1 MIDST
6 PLPSPLLK
14 TWAALAR
21 WALGLVLAGWLVL
34 GVVWGALHWLIVPR
48 IGEFR
53 LQLET
58 HASRVLG
65 VPVRIGA
72 VQAHSTGLIPSFE
85 LTDVQLFDAQ
95 GREAL
100 KLPRVLASLSPRSVL
115 RLGFEQLYIERP
127 DLSVRRTR
135 EGRLFVAGLD
145 FSKDQEGDSGAAN
158 WFFSQTE
165 FAIANGTIQWTD
177 ELKDVPALVLKEVA
191 LVVRNQGRRHALRLD
206 ATPPDLW
213 GERFSVM
220 GLFTQPLL
228 SRSTSQ
234 WQEWSGQVYAGFT
247 RVDVSELRRY
257 ADLGVDLKQ
266 GNGAL
271 RAWVDVAKGQL
282 VGGTADVAL
291 AQVDVTLG
299 PGLQALALEA
309 VKGRLGAR
317 RRVNAIEFSTE
328 GLAFDTRDGLRW
340 PGGNV
345 RVVHVAGDGKTEG
358 RGELTADRLDLA
370 ALSQIADRLPLS
382 SGVRTAL
389 ASHAP
394 EGLVQRLQASWQGS
408 LESLKQYEVKGA
420 ISQLALAPVG
430 EVPGLRGANL
440 DFDLN
445 QAGGKAKIEIVK
457 GVVSL
462 PAFFAEPHIEVADL
476 LTEARWQIKGE
487 QIEVALPKVTFSNAD
502 TRGEAQIKWATSDPT
517 KNSRGARFPGVL
529 DLQAT
534 LKDANGTRVHRY
546 LPLVIQAPVR
556 DYVRDAITAGVARQ
570 VKFRVKGDL
579 YDIPYANPKLGEFK
593 IEADVQNA
601 TLLYVPP
608 GLQSPGERPWPALR
622 QLSGSLVIDGA
633 QLKLKGG
640 QAKTGAMSG
649 LQLSDINAEIA
660 DLNHA
665 TVNVSAKA
673 RGPLSEGLGVVN
685 GSPLGGLIGDVL
697 GSAVASGGADYTLKL
712 GLPIFQLSDSTV
724 QGSVIL
730 GGNDLQITPDT
741 PKLSRARGVVAFS
754 EKGFAVTGAQARMLG
769 GDVRLEGGSVVPT
782 GAIVSADRA
791 GPSVVL
797 RASGTASA
805 DGLRQAKEL
814 GMVASLAQRATGSAA
829 YTAVLGFR
837 AGHPEVTVNSN
848 LQGMALALPAPLNK
862 SAEAL
867 LPFRLDTTLIRESLL
882 PGPDGQVRLRDQL
895 ALEVGRMVS
904 LVYQRDLSTRVPNVL
919 RGSIAVG
926 LAADE
931 SVVMPLSGV
940 GANLNLATFNV
951 DAWRTVLTQVAG
963 FASADAALPQ
973 FQGQADA
980 TLGYLPSRFAVRA
993 QELMVGGRKL
1003 NQLVIGGSR
1012 EGAVWRANLDARQL
1026 NGYLEYRPSSDA
1038 EAGRLYARLS
1048 RLVIEPS
1055 AVSEVEHLLGE
1066 QPASIPALDI
1076 VVDDFE
1082 LRGKRL
1088 GRVEVEALNRGG
1100 ETSVR
1105 NGSVREWRLNKFNL
1119 TAPEAQLMA
1128 NGNWAST
1135 NAQSA
1140 SPGRRRTVMNFK
1152 LNISDAGDLLTRL
1165 GMKDVVRKGSGKM
1178 EGQVAWLGSPITLD
1192 YPSMNGAFSV
1202 NVENGQFLKADPGIA
1217 KLLGVLS
1224 LQSLPRR
1231 LTLDFRDV
1239 FAEGFAFD
1247 FLRGDVRISQGIA
1260 LTNNLQMKGVNAAVL
1275 MEGQANIARETQDLK
1290 VVVVPEINAGTASL
1304 IAGVINP
1311 AVGLGTFLAQLFL
1324 RRPLIEAATQ
1334 ELHVDGSWS
1343 DPRVTKVERGAKAKK
1358 EEIP

>member
-6 PLPSPLLK
+6 LLPSPLLK

-34 GVVWGALHWLIVPR
+34 GVAWGALHWWIVPR

-58 HASRVLG
+58 HATRVLG

-127 DLSVRRTR
+127 DLTVRRTR
-135 EGRLFVAGLD
+135 DGRLFVAGLD
-145 FSKDQEGDSGAAN
+145 FSKDQEGDSAAPN
-158 WFFSQTE
+158 WFFSQPE
-165 FAIANGTIQWTD
+165 FAIADGTIHWTD
-177 ELKDVPALVLKEVA
+177 ELKDVPPLVLTAVA
-191 LVVRNQGRRHALRLD
+191 LVVRNQGRGHALRLD

-213 GERFSVM
+213 GERFSVR
-220 GLFTQPLL
+220 GVFTQPLL
-228 SRSTSQ
+228 SRSKSQ
-234 WQEWSGQVYAGFT
+234 WQDWTGQMYAGFT

-266 GNGAL
+266 GSGAL
-271 RAWVDVAKGQL
+271 RAWVEVAKGQL
-282 VGGTADVAL
+282 VAGTADVAL

-299 PGLQALALEA
+299 PGLQALALA
-309 VKGRLGAR
+309 SVKGRLGAR
-317 RRVNAIEFSTE
+317 QRVNGFEFSTE

-345 RVVHVAGDGKTEG
+345 RVLHVAGDGQTEA

-370 ALSQIADRLPLS
+370 ALAQIADRLPLS
-382 SGVRTAL
+382 SGVRSAL

-394 EGLVQRLQASWQGS
+394 AGLVQRLQARWQGS

-445 QAGGKAKIEIVK
+445 QAGGKAKVEIVN

-476 LTEARWQIKGE
+476 LTEVRWQIKGE
-487 QIEVALPKVTFSNAD
+487 QIEVALPSVKFSNAD

-622 QLSGSLVIDGA
+622 QLSGALMIDGA

-673 RGPLSEGLGVVN
+673 RGPVSEVLGVVN

-712 GLPIFQLSDSTV
+712 GLPIFQLSHSTV

-754 EKGFAVTGAQARMLG
+754 EKGFTVTGAQARMLG
-769 GDVRLEGGSVVPT
+769 GDVRLEGGSVPPS

-791 GPSVVL
+791 SPSVVL

-837 AGHPEVTVNSN
+837 AGHPEVAVSSN

-862 SAEAL
+862 SADAL
-867 LPFRLDTTLIRESLL
+867 LPFRLDTALIRESVL

-904 LVYQRDLSTRVPNVL
+904 LVYQRDLSARVPKVL

-940 GANLNLATFNV
+940 GANLNLATLDV

-963 FASADAALPQ
+963 LASTDAAVPHL
-973 FQGQADA
+973 QGQADA
-980 TLGYLPSRFAVRA
+980 ALGYLPSSFAVRA
-993 QELMVGGRKL
+993 QELRVGGRKL

-1012 EGAVWRANLDARQL
+1012 EGTVWRANLDARQL

-1055 AVSEVEHLLGE
+1055 AVTEVENLLGE

-1100 ETSVR
+1100 EPSLR
-1105 NGSVREWRLNKFNL
+1105 EGGVREWRLNKFNL
-1119 TAPEAQLMA
+1119 ITPEARLMA
-1128 NGNWAST
+1128 TGNWAST

-1140 SPGRRRTVMNFK
+1140 APGRRRTVMNFK
-1152 LNISDAGDLLTRL
+1152 LEIRDAGDLLTRL
-1165 GMKDVVRKGSGKM
+1165 GMKDVVRKGSGRM

-1247 FLRGDVRISQGIA
+1247 FLRGDVRIAQGIA
-1260 LTNNLQMKGVNAAVL
+1260 ITNNLQMKGVNAAVL
-1275 MEGQANIARETQDLK
+1275 MDGQANIARETQDLK

-1304 IAGVINP
+1304 IATVINP

-1358 EEIP
+1358 EESL

>member
-6 PLPSPLLK
+6 LLPSPLLK

-21 WALGLVLAGWLVL
+21 WALGLVLAGWLVF
-34 GVVWGALHWLIVPR
+34 GVAWGALHWLIVPR

-53 LQLET
+53 LPLET
-58 HASRVLG
+58 HATRVLG

-85 LTDVQLFDAQ
+85 LTDVQLFDEQ

-127 DLSVRRTR
+127 DLTVRRTR
-135 EGRLFVAGLD
+135 DGRLFVAGLD
-145 FSKDQEGDSGAAN
+145 FSKDQEGDSAAPN
-158 WFFSQTE
+158 WFFSQPE
-165 FAIANGTIQWTD
+165 FAIADGTIHWTD
-177 ELKDVPALVLKEVA
+177 ELKDVPPLVLKAVA
-191 LVVRNQGRRHALRLD
+191 LVVRNQGRGHALRLD
-206 ATPPDLW
+206 ATPPELW
-213 GERFSVM
+213 GERFSVR
-220 GLFTQPLL
+220 GVFTQPLL

-234 WQEWSGQVYAGFT
+234 WQDWTGQMYAGFT

-266 GNGAL
+266 GSGAL
-271 RAWVDVAKGQL
+271 RAWVEVAKGQL

-299 PGLQALALEA
+299 PGLEALALDS

-317 RRVNAIEFSTE
+317 QRVNGFEFSTE

-345 RVVHVAGDGKTEG
+345 RMLHVAGDAKTDA

-394 EGLVQRLQASWQGS
+394 AGLVQRLQARWQGS
-408 LESLKQYEVKGA
+408 VESLKQYEVKGA

-445 QAGGKAKIEIVK
+445 QAGGKAKVEIVN

-476 LTEARWQIKGE
+476 LTEVRWQIKGE
-487 QIEVALPKVTFSNAD
+487 QIEVALPSVKFSNAD

-517 KNSRGARFPGVL
+517 KNSRGARFPGVI

-534 LKDANGTRVHRY
+534 IKDANGTRVHRY

-556 DYVRDAITAGVARQ
+556 DYVRDAITAGIARQ

-622 QLSGSLVIDGA
+622 QLSGALVIDGV

-673 RGPLSEGLGVVN
+673 RGPVSEVLGVVN

-712 GLPIFQLSDSTV
+712 SLPIFQLSHSTV

-730 GGNDLQITPDT
+730 GGNDLQMTPDT

-769 GDVRLEGGSVVPT
+769 GDVRLEGGSVPPT
-782 GAIVSADRA
+782 GAIVPADRA
-791 GPSVVL
+791 SPSVVL

-814 GMVASLAQRATGSAA
+814 GMVANLAQRATGSAA

-837 AGHPEVTVNSN
+837 AGHPEVAVSSN

-862 SAEAL
+862 SADAL
-867 LPFRLDTTLIRESLL
+867 LPFRLDTALIRESVL

-904 LVYQRDLSTRVPNVL
+904 LVYQRDLSARVPKVL

-940 GANLNLATFNV
+940 GANLNLATLDV

-963 FASADAALPQ
+963 LASTDAAVPHL
-973 FQGQADA
+973 QGQADA
-980 TLGYLPSRFAVRA
+980 ALGYLPSSFAVRA
-993 QELMVGGRKL
+993 QELRVGGRKL

-1012 EGAVWRANLDARQL
+1012 EGTVWRANLDARQL

-1100 ETSVR
+1100 ESPLR
-1105 NGSVREWRLNKFNL
+1105 EGGVREWRLNKFNL
-1119 TAPEAQLMA
+1119 ITPEARLMA
-1128 NGNWAST
+1128 TGNWAST
-1135 NAQSA
+1135 NAQSVA
-1140 SPGRRRTVMNFK
+1140 PGRRRTVMNFK
-1152 LNISDAGDLLTRL
+1152 LEIRDAGDLLTRL
-1165 GMKDVVRKGSGKM
+1165 GMKDVVRKGSGRM

-1247 FLRGDVRISQGIA
+1247 FLRGDVRIAQGIA
-1260 LTNNLQMKGVNAAVL
+1260 ITNNLQMKGVNAAVL
-1275 MEGQANIARETQDLK
+1275 MDGQANIARETQDLK

-1304 IAGVINP
+1304 IATVINP

-1358 EEIP
+1358 EESL